1 MCASSQR
8 GYYFRKREENHGRY
22 NEIKEMQEEK
32 KKLTDILKTMK
43 STSVGYSEEKVSED
57 TLMYFKEGA
66 KNTTF
71 VIMDNKNKK
80 CNVYRPF
87 RL

>member
-1 MCASSQR
+1 
-8 GYYFRKREENHGRY
+8 
-22 NEIKEMQEEK
+22 MQEEI

-57 TLMYFKEGA
+57 TLMYFEEGA

-71 VIMDNKNKK
+71 VIMDSRCPSSLVGRGIIVKEQVKLK
-80 CNVYRPF
+80 
-87 RL
+87 